1 MLAAFRMS
9 IAFGSSEGV
18 GSGAE
23 LVSAATDFAFFLAAG
38 RLPSVFGITK
48 NTLDANSSIHQ
59 KHFFRLVMSIQLGGR
74 LWNHAAFEHF
84 VGNRSGYLVDES
96 RAHLRIGF

>member
-18 GSGAE
+18 ASGAG
-23 LVSAATDFAFFLAAG
+23 LASAATDFAFFLAAG

-48 NTLDANSSIHQ
+48 NTLDANSSVHQ
-59 KHFFRLVMSIQLGGR
+59 KHFLWQVMSIQLGGR
-74 LWNHAAFEHF
+74 LWDHAALEHF
-84 VGNRSGYLVDES
+84 VGNGSGYLVDES
-96 RAHLRIGF
+96 RAH